1 MAVNEDS
8 GVAAPTAPVKV
19 MAPDPP
25 LTVSACA
32 PLTVEP
38 NVMLL
43 LVVAILLVPVKL
55 TGLGNNKGLTP
66 DTVMLL
72 PI

>member
-1 MAVNEDS
+1 M
-8 GVAAPTAPVKV
+8 T
-19 MAPDPP
+19 PDPQ

-43 LVVAILLVPVKL
+43 LVVEIALVPVKL
-55 TGLGNNKGLTP
+55 TGLGKVKTFAP

-72 PI
+72 AI